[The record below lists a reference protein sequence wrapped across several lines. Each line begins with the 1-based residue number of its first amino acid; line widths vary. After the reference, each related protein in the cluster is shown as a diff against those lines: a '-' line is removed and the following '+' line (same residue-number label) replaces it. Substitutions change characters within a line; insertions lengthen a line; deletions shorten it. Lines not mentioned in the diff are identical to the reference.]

1 MKFIKNSYFSIV
13 YLITL
18 FVFLFFFLVFLYSD
32 IVVKN
37 LLQIYA
43 NSSNSFNVEIGKL
56 EKASFDEYFLDNLNI
71 STKNNMVIEVK
82 NLLINFNFY
91 NFIFNREI
99 IESLYLV
106 LYLERLHMLDLTSYL
121 KL

>member
-99 IESLYLV
+99 IESLYLD
-106 LYLERLHMLDLTSYL
+106 DLVISYKKTL
-121 KL
+121 MTNHQ

>member
-1 MKFIKNSYFSIV
+1 MKLIKNSYFSIV

-43 NSSNSFNVEIGKL
+43 NSSSSFNVEIGKL

-71 STKNNMVIEVK
+71 STKNNRFFYTSNI
-82 NLLINFNFY
+82 IN
-91 NFIFNREI
+91 
-99 IESLYLV
+99 S
-106 LYLERLHMLDLTSYL
+106 SS
-121 KL
+121 